1 MSEESIQ
8 APKKRS
14 YTRKTK
20 VVAISEVLSSD
31 SEPSTPPSYG
41 AEPITTSTVSD
52 LSLTSPEQVTQ
63 KPKRNYKKKVAVATE
78 PVEIPVLER
87 QTNCVEPQS
96 TRSGGES
103 RFREDTELI
112 DSEPETE
119 PFKPVKE
126 KKPRTEKQK
135 EAFEKM
141 RQARLSKTEEL
152 KRLREIEKDQK
163 KLEKEEIKL
172 ENLNDKILEKAA
184 SIKQKKNRK
193 ASAKEFDDLPKEPQ
207 YQNAI
212 PEKTNKSFLFV

>member
-1 MSEESIQ
+1 
-8 APKKRS
+8 
-14 YTRKTK
+14 
-20 VVAISEVLSSD
+20 
-31 SEPSTPPSYG
+31 
-41 AEPITTSTVSD
+41 
-52 LSLTSPEQVTQ
+52 
-63 KPKRNYKKKVAVATE
+63 
-78 PVEIPVLER
+78 LER

-96 TRSGGES
+96 TRSGGEP

-119 PFKPVKE
+119 PVKPVKE

-152 KRLREIEKDQK
+152 KRLREIERDQK

-172 ENLNDKILEKAA
+172 ETLNDKILEKAS
-184 SIKQKKNRK
+184 SIKQKKSRK

-207 YQNAI
+207 YVQQI
-212 PEKTNKSFLFV
+212 PEKKAKEYLFV